1 MTSSTAQSPKASA
14 AEPTSATKPASS
26 SKAKKPATVKKTV
39 TTKKPATVKKPA
51 TTEPVSKTK
60 ATAKA
65 KATKAGSKAT
75 ATRPSWK
82 DIIKECIVLRKE
94 DVRQGVSRNTI
105 KKYAEETYKVEVTG
119 TNLYQL
125 NHAISTGAENGIF
138 VLPKGPSGK
147 VKLASTK
154 ATKAGGSKENSKPP
168 SANVKKPV
176 VVVVKKPALTTKKT
190 LAGKKTTIASKRGAA
205 KKAVTGNTKAKVAGK
220 K

>member
-1 MTSSTAQSPKASA
+1 MSSSTAQSPKAIV
-14 AEPTSATKPASS
+14 TSSTKPALS

-39 TTKKPATVKKPA
+39 TTKKPATAKKPA
-51 TTEPVSKTK
+51 TTKPASK
-60 ATAKA
+60 AKVPA
-65 KATKAGSKAT
+65 KPKATKDVAKAT

-105 KKYAEETYKVEVTG
+105 KKYAEEAYKLEVTG

-125 NHAISTGAENGIF
+125 NHAISTGAEKGIF

-147 VKLASTK
+147 VKLAPS
-154 ATKAGGSKENSKPP
+154 KAGGSKENSKPP
-168 SANVKKPV
+168 SAKVETVKKPV
-176 VVVVKKPALTTKKT
+176 VKATPVVKKAALSTKKT

-205 KKAVTGNTKAKVAGK
+205 KKAVTGNAPTKKGK